1 MRHLGTV
8 REEIGMMSPRSSKFN
23 KRLRHKISSINRSQA
38 VFISRAKQLDAIT
51 GESFGKQLEDNL
63 KQRKLDT
70 KTFDF
75 DPSNF
80 EFVED

>member
-1 MRHLGTV
+1 
-8 REEIGMMSPRSSKFN
+8 
-23 KRLRHKISSINRSQA
+23 

-70 KTFDF
+70 NTFDF